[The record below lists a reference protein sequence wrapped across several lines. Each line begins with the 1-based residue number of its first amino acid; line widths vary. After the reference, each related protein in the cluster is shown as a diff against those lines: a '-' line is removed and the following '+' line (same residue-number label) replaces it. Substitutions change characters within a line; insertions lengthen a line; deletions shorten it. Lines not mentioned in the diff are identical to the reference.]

1 MYIFYDLEQIAT
13 FKIFSNIDF
22 STFSPFENIMVVLG
36 VNIFYLLFIAFSIS
50 IIYKTVTRIYNA
62 IF

>member
-1 MYIFYDLEQIAT
+1 MYVFYNLEQIEN
-13 FKIFSNIDF
+13 FKIFSSIDF
-22 STFSPFENIMVVLG
+22 STFSPFENVMVLLG
-36 VNIFYLLFIAFSIS
+36 VNIFYLLFIAFSII